1 MAEGGDDDPA
11 ELASLH
17 SDASTEIF
25 YSAED
30 SGIPVVDL
38 VTPSTSLGSSV
49 QFVTPVTSINS
60 PASSIYSDS
69 VDSDVESVGDLSPTD
84 ELDYCL
90 STASPLNESVEDKI
104 MYSVIL
110 PSTSLSSSCTGS
122 ELSLDDTAVSDD
134 VDPTHSSDSS
144 LCSDDS

>member
-1 MAEGGDDDPA
+1 MAEGGADDPA

-17 SDASTEIF
+17 SDTSTEIF

-30 SGIPVVDL
+30 SGVPVVDL

-90 STASPLNESVEDKI
+90 STASPLN
-104 MYSVIL
+104 
-110 PSTSLSSSCTGS
+110 
-122 ELSLDDTAVSDD
+122 
-134 VDPTHSSDSS
+134 
-144 LCSDDS
+144 